1 MREGRTARLSV
12 TIVDAVGD
20 ELGPFRWGNGDF
32 AFEVNNHKKP
42 QNAMPNIPGKT
53 LSVTLH
59 SSQSLPCARC
69 RKHTAGQC
77 SIAHKQDSHPEPRS
91 FYDTC
96 ATVRCTRGAV
106 AQRPRPPLALWARV
120 FNVDDQILERLEMSD
135 EERERRKQ
143 VCDRE
148 YEFCYDWCSRSH
160 RKSNEQRK
168 CYVKCSEKNVECLDK
183 LR

>member
-1 MREGRTARLSV
+1 MKKFV
-12 TIVDAVGD
+12 
-20 ELGPFRWGNGDF
+20 LG
-32 AFEVNNHKKP
+32 V
-42 QNAMPNIPGKT
+42 
-53 LSVTLH
+53 V
-59 SSQSLPCARC
+59 
-69 RKHTAGQC
+69 
-77 SIAHKQDSHPEPRS
+77 
-91 FYDTC
+91 
-96 ATVRCTRGAV
+96 AV
-106 AQRPRPPLALWARV
+106 ALFGSFAASSGAFASTHDV
-120 FNVDDQILERLEMSD
+120 AEFAENVDDQILERLEMSD